1 MSPHARSLAPLVRT
15 RGLRDDALWCE
26 RRRVGQPR
34 FGLRKRWASPPK
46 LGSAKRELANS
57 PCLDLARPEL
67 DNHETM
73 PRAGNIDIQAQ
84 HISEGLRTLHDLLDK
99 PVAHEALDL
108 TKNAEIYREAWQL
121 LKEEERLT

>member
-1 MSPHARSLAPLVRT
+1 
-15 RGLRDDALWCE
+15 
-26 RRRVGQPR
+26 
-34 FGLRKRWASPPK
+34 
-46 LGSAKRELANS
+46 
-57 PCLDLARPEL
+57 
-67 DNHETM
+67 M